1 MIRLGLGTFGVAWSI
16 GVPNYPQPTHP
27 LDAARFLQMAHDLG
41 LKVVQ
46 FGDNLPLHKMPAAQR
61 KALKAQADRLG
72 LQAEVGMRGIQ
83 PPDLETYIRIAAEF
97 ESPLLRVVVDSPGH
111 HPEPDEVASIIRGVL
126 PLLAS
131 HNVVL
136 AIENHDRY
144 PARVL
149 ADLVQ
154 ELATPSVGI
163 CLDTVNSFGSL
174 EGPEVVVG
182 TLAPFVVN
190 LHVKEF
196 VIRRVDHNMGFVITG
211 APAGQGML
219 DIPWLIG
226 KIQAHRPTF
235 NAIVETWLPP
245 LADMDATAALEREW
259 VRQSVQYLRTL
270 IKD

>member
-1 MIRLGLGTFGVAWSI
+1 VIRLGLGTFGVAWSI
-16 GVPNYPQPTHP
+16 GVPNYPQPTNP
-27 LDAARFLQMAHDLG
+27 LDAIRFMQLAHELG
-41 LKVVQ
+41 LSVVQ
-46 FGDNLPLHKMPAAQR
+46 IGDNLPLHTFSAAQR
-61 KALKAQADRLG
+61 AELKTHADALG
-72 LQAEVGMRGIQ
+72 LTVEVGTRGIQ
-83 PPDLETYIRIAAEF
+83 PPHLEMYIHIAAEF
-97 ESPLLRVVVDSPGH
+97 RSPILRVVVDSPGH
-111 HPEPDEVASIIRGVL
+111 HPEPAEVADAVRGVL

-131 HNVVL
+131 QGTVL

-144 PARVL
+144 SARVL

-154 ELATPSVGI
+154 ALATPFVGI

-219 DIPWLIG
+219 DVPWLIAQI
-226 KIQAHRPTF
+226 KTHRPNF
-235 NAIVETWLPP
+235 SAIVETWLPP
-245 LADMDATAALEREW
+245 QANMDATAALEQAW
-259 VRQSVQYLRTL
+259 VRQSVQYLRQF